1 MLPGLFHLNNPF
13 LYIMFRNRILDGT
26 FRLFANVYQDSLMS
40 YRPFGADSAFRPFHD
55 YIDRTQYGGVAT
67 STTKVKKK
75 NSFNILSQKIHST
88 DFQPPR
94 DYEGG
99 FGQGLGQASY
109 DQLELLY

>member
-13 LYIMFRNRILDGT
+13 LYIIFKNRILDGT

-67 STTKVKKK
+67 STPQVMKK
-75 NSFNILSQKIHST
+75 NH
-88 DFQPPR
+88 FQH
-94 DYEGG
+94 
-99 FGQGLGQASY
+99 
-109 DQLELLY
+109 